1 MMDSAKSMG
10 NSYTFRLI
18 AVVSMM
24 LGMNILILNFCN
36 WMECYQITFVNL
48 FRGNLICNACTEVSY
63 HIYSYQTSL
72 YFTIGGL
79 FLKFMT
85 ETINKCVDGL
95 MV

>member
-1 MMDSAKSMG
+1 MDSAKSMG

-48 FRGNLICNACTEVSY
+48 FRGNLICNACTDFSY
-63 HIYSYQTSL
+63 HILTYQMSL
-72 YFTIGGL
+72 YFAIGGL
-79 FLKFMT
+79 FIKSMS
-85 ETINKCVDGL
+85 ETINKVATGL
-95 MV
+95 TH

>member
-1 MMDSAKSMG
+1 MDSFKNLS
-10 NSYTFRLI
+10 NNYTVRLI
-18 AVVSMM
+18 AVMSMM
-24 LGMNILILNFCN
+24 LGMNILLMYFCN
-36 WMECYQITFVNL
+36 WMECYQITLTNL
-48 FRGNLICNACTEVSY
+48 FRGNLICNACTDFSY
-63 HIYSYQTSL
+63 HILTYQMSL